1 MKHHRSEIA
10 KFVTLASLAL
20 SLTLTG
26 CSSAEPEA
34 AGNTETT
41 GPASEERAVEP
52 TASVPSDDA
61 VAAITPAGNEDQ
73 DAGPVVA
80 PVAVV
85 PATAPA
91 VVPVAPAPVAPAPA
105 VVPRVVVPVAPAPV
119 APAPVAPAPAVVPPV
134 VAEPAAPSTPD
145 ASQSSTFTF
154 PDGHISFDVPAGW
167 SVKVEQDSYNE
178 LANLP
183 GGKENA
189 LVAKIYNAIGYEV
202 ASISSGGTGG
212 LVGGPVNR
220 TIIDSQE
227 LTSFDSRDGAS
238 YFAFVRDEYPF
249 PESPVR
255 YYMGVVAGFFMTEGP
270 DSTSVNS
277 FLIMDNGAA
286 TAVAHVDVFV
296 SPENAREWM
305 ETEQYT
311 NLRSML
317 TSLRYAA

>member
-41 GPASEERAVEP
+41 GSASEERAVEP

-85 PATAPA
+85 PAPAPVVVPPV

-105 VVPRVVVPVAPAPV
+105 VVP
-119 APAPVAPAPAVVPPV
+119 PAVVPPV
-134 VAEPAAPSTPD
+134 AVEPAAPSTPD